1 MFEDTALWMMLSSM
15 AGTAGLLGFWLDR
28 SGGPAETDD

>member
-28 SGGPAETDD
+28 SGTPVEGED